1 MTIGESWSLYEFW
14 ILFGTFFT
22 QMNRK
27 QSPDPTSVKEV
38 QLLIPK
44 QGNTIQPGKEAYQ
57 RAPGDQGFTWG
68 SAGLS
73 LKTYVHI
80 DVPKLK
86 VEIWRSTI
94 LQNV

>member
-1 MTIGESWSLYEFW
+1 MGQYEFW

-27 QSPDPTSVKEV
+27 QSPDSTSVKEV
-38 QLLIPK
+38 QLLILE
-44 QGNTIQPGKEAYQ
+44 QGNSLKEAYQ

-86 VEIWRSTI
+86 VELWI